1 MRGIVGAGLAS
12 LVGLLICTVPT
23 VVVGAWFA
31 MRPSERLLALMRPL
45 TLAAIFSALCSF
57 VLALANAARMASTIK
72 GLDLDEIHR
81 LGAVLS
87 EGLAPVVACF
97 ACLTVAWACVALGMR
112 RG

>member
-1 MRGIVGAGLAS
+1 MRGIAGAGLAS

-23 VVVGAWFA
+23 VVGVWLAL
-31 MRPSERLLALMRPL
+31 RPSERLLALMRPL

-57 VLALANAARMASTIK
+57 VLALANGARLVSSIK
-72 GLDLDEIHR
+72 GLDLDGIHQ

>member
-1 MRGIVGAGLAS
+1 MRGIVGAGPAS
-12 LVGLLICTVPT
+12 LVGLLICTVPI
-23 VVVGAWFA
+23 VVGVWFA
-31 MRPSERLLALMRPL
+31 LRPSERLLALMRPL

-57 VLALANAARMASTIK
+57 FLALANAARVASSIK
-72 GLDLDEIHR
+72 GLDLDELHR

-97 ACLTVAWACVALGMR
+97 ACLTIAWACVALGMR

>member
-1 MRGIVGAGLAS
+1 MHGIVGAGLAS

-23 VVVGAWFA
+23 VVGAWFA
-31 MRPSERLLALMRPL
+31 LRPSERLLALMRPL

-57 VLALANAARMASTIK
+57 VLALANVARMASSIK
-72 GLDLDEIHR
+72 GLDLDGIHR